1 MDARSRAADGVT
13 TSYAA
18 VACCVALSGVFFCSC
33 SNGAR
38 EPIRIGVLHSLTG
51 TMAFSEKPVID
62 ATLLAIEDLNAGG
75 GLLGRRLQAVTVDA
89 RSDPATFASEAERLI
104 TLDKVAALFGC
115 WTSASRKYIRPV
127 VERHNQL
134 LFYPVQYEGLELSP
148 NIVYVGAAPNQQ
160 IIPAVK
166 WCFDHLGK
174 RFFLVGSDY
183 VFPRTANAIIKDQV
197 GALQGEI
204 VGEEYILLGGGQVE
218 GVAEKIAR
226 TRPSVI
232 LNTINGDTNIAFFRA
247 LRKRGLAPGQIPVM
261 SFSIAERE
269 VANIGPALMVGD
281 YAAWNYFQ
289 SLSTPENRE
298 FVKRFQAR
306 YGADRVVSDPMEAAY
321 VAVHLWAQAVEA
333 AGTADSATV
342 RHNIGDQS
350 YLGPGGMVY
359 VDRTTQHTWKV
370 VRLGRIRPD
379 GQFDVVWSSEHPV
392 RPVPY
397 PVSRR
402 QAEWDDFLLT
412 LYKGWGGQWVN
423 PGVR

>member
-1 MDARSRAADGVT
+1 MDARSRAADGVI
-13 TSYAA
+13 TSRAA
-18 VACCVALSGVFFCSC
+18 VACCIVLSALVFCGC
-33 SNGAR
+33 SNAVR

-62 ATLLAIEDLNAGG
+62 ATLLAIEDLNARGG
-75 GLLGRRLQAVTVDA
+75 VLGRRLQAITADGQ
-89 RSDPATFASEAERLI
+89 SDPATFASEAERLI
-104 TLDKVAALFGC
+104 TRDKVAALFGC

-148 NIVYVGAAPNQQ
+148 NIVYGGAAPNQQ

-166 WCFDHLGK
+166 WCFDHLGR

-183 VFPRTANAIIKDQV
+183 VFPRTANAIIRDQV

-232 LNTINGDTNIAFFRA
+232 LNTINGDTNIAFFQS
-247 LRKRGLAPGQIPVM
+247 LRKQGLPPGQIPVM

-269 VANIGPALMVGD
+269 VANIGPALMTGD

-306 YGADRVVSDPMEAAY
+306 YGSDRVVSDPMEAAY

-333 AGTADSATV
+333 ACTTDSATV

-359 VDRTTQHTWKV
+359 VDRTTQHAWKV

-397 PVSRR
+397 PVYRR
-402 QAEWDDFLLT
+402 QAEWDDFLLA
-412 LYKGWGGQWVN
+412 LYKGWGGHWVN